1 MFCLFLDASK
11 AFDRVCHDKMFKCLI
26 NNGICPLILRIIAR
40 MYELSSAVVRWDKSI
55 SDSFQLGNG
64 VREGSV
70 LSPFLFS
77 LYLNPLLNEI
87 NSSRMGCYIG
97 NTPSNVFAYADDIVI
112 LAPTVN
118 SLRFLTKILINYST
132 NFKVTFNPNKSFII
146 FYSNL
151 KSNFNFGSNIDING
165 INFQIVKEG
174 KHLGFQ
180 INNSSNIYDFC
191 NVFGEMSVRTNV
203 LRSNFYA
210 LDVESK
216 IKLFNSQCMS
226 LYGCELWNLE
236 DVGICRLEIT
246 WRKCIKS
253 LLGLPMRTRS
263 KLLPDI
269 IKCNDILTVI
279 YNRQLNFYIRGLSH
293 DDPMI
298 NFHFK
303 NALVSTFS
311 FAAKNI
317 NTILKRLMLNYSIL
331 FNGNKH
337 KIHKETNRELWRVNM
352 IFELCHMR
360 DDKDF
365 SFLTKDEIKNLLFY
379 ISTF

>member
-1 MFCLFLDASK
+1 
-11 AFDRVCHDKMFKCLI
+11 
-26 NNGICPLILRIIAR
+26 
-40 MYELSSAVVRWDKSI
+40 
-55 SDSFQLGNG
+55 
-64 VREGSV
+64 
-70 LSPFLFS
+70 
-77 LYLNPLLNEI
+77 
-87 NSSRMGCYIG
+87 
-97 NTPSNVFAYADDIVI
+97 
-112 LAPTVN
+112 
-118 SLRFLTKILINYST
+118 
-132 NFKVTFNPNKSFII
+132 
-146 FYSNL
+146 
-151 KSNFNFGSNIDING
+151 
-165 INFQIVKEG
+165 
-174 KHLGFQ
+174 
-180 INNSSNIYDFC
+180 
-191 NVFGEMSVRTNV
+191 MSVRTNV

-236 DVGICRLEIT
+236 DVGICRIEIT

-337 KIHKETNRELWRVNM
+337 KIHKETNRELWRVN
-352 IFELCHMR
+352 ILEFCHM
-360 DDKDF
+360 
-365 SFLTKDEIKNLLFY
+365 IKILVF
-379 ISTF
+379 